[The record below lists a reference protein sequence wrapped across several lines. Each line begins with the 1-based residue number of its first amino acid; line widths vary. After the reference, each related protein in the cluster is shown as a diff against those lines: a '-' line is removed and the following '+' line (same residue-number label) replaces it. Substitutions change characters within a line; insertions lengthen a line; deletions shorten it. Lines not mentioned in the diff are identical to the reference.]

1 MSQTI
6 SIPAETMI
14 GTSIRRTIAF
24 TLSVLSILVNL
35 AWVALPFS
43 FYGLG
48 GRSRILYGQYTL
60 LQTFSFHPIGWLWWI
75 LLGLQAFAVLAVAAG
90 VLTGLRRALR
100 LGVFLLPAIGLLLL
114 DAYVAFRW
122 GTLLLWPMYVIGVIP
137 SLLLAGSG
145 ACYLRSQ

>member
-24 TLSVLSILVNL
+24 ILSVLSILVNL
-35 AWVALPFS
+35 EWVALPFS

-114 DAYVAFRW
+114 DAYIAFRW
-122 GTLLLWPMYVIGVIP
+122 GTLLLWPMYVIEVIP